1 MNQNCCLLVTLSL
14 NLILSWY
21 LLFEMLFNLIS
32 LCLFRRIN
40 IPFKLQYPGRR
51 KTVTGGKESV
61 TKDMTQSVKG
71 RGTVNLLASCPVET
85 IWTLGFFLHWVSL
98 RVVSHS

>member
-1 MNQNCCLLVTLSL
+1 MNQNCCLLVTLS
-14 NLILSWY
+14 LILSWY

-32 LCLFRRIN
+32 LCLFQRIN

-61 TKDMTQSVKG
+61 TKDMTQSVKV
-71 RGTVNLLASCPVET
+71 RGTVNLLASCPV
-85 IWTLGFFLHWVSL
+85 
-98 RVVSHS
+98 